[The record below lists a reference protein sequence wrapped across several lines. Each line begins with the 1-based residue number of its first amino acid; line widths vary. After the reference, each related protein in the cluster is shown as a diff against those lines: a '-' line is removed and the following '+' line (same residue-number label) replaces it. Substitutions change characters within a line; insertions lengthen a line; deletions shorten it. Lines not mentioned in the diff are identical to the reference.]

1 MLFFLY
7 ELYLYCARLKTNL
20 EMKMSASGYKEK
32 APPSK
37 QEEDLKKLTSLMEEL
52 TIVRKAEEDLE
63 LAINR
68 EN

>member
-1 MLFFLY
+1 
-7 ELYLYCARLKTNL
+7 
-20 EMKMSASGYKEK
+20 MKMSASGYKEK

-52 TIVRKAEEDLE
+52 TIVRKAEEELE